1 MNKKLEFNIELDENF
16 HIIIEDDIE
25 SIPEPLPEESYI
37 IEFQDIDNS
46 MDNKKEKKK
55 DNLKE
60 DKSEMNLNMSINSD
74 IYKEGDLISIL
85 HNNISQIINHQ
96 EIIDKIDESIDNE
109 IYNQL
114 NIDNSDLIERYKNS
128 KKNT

>member
-1 MNKKLEFNIELDENF
+1 MNKKLEFNIELDDNF

-46 MDNKKEKKK
+46 MNNNLKEIK
-55 DNLKE
+55 DNLEE
-60 DKSEMNLNMSINSD
+60 DKSKMNLKISINRD
-74 IYKEGDLISIL
+74 IYKEEELISII
-85 HNNISQIINHQ
+85 HNNISKIINHQ
-96 EIIDKIDESIDNE
+96 EIIDKIDDSIDNQ
-109 IYNQL
+109 IYDQL

>member
-1 MNKKLEFNIELDENF
+1 MNKKLEFNIELDDNF

-37 IEFQDIDNS
+37 IEFQDMDNS
-46 MDNKKEKKK
+46 MNNNMREIK
-55 DNLKE
+55 DNLEE
-60 DKSEMNLNMSINSD
+60 DKSKMDLNISINSD
-74 IYKEGDLISIL
+74 IYKEEDLISIL

-96 EIIDKIDESIDNE
+96 EIIDKIDDSIDNQ

>member
-46 MDNKKEKKK
+46 MNNKKEKTK

>member
-46 MDNKKEKKK
+46 INNKKEETK

-60 DKSEMNLNMSINSD
+60 EKSQMNLNMSINSD

>member
-1 MNKKLEFNIELDENF
+1 MNKKLEFNIELDDNF

-46 MDNKKEKKK
+46 MDN
-55 DNLKE
+55 NLKE
-60 DKSEMNLNMSINSD
+60 IKHNLEKDKSKMNLNISINSD

-96 EIIDKIDESIDNE
+96 EIIDKIDDSIDNQ

-114 NIDNSDLIERYKNS
+114 NISNSHLIERYKNS

>member
-1 MNKKLEFNIELDENF
+1 MNKKLEFNIELDDNF

-46 MDNKKEKKK
+46 MNNNVKGIKHNLEK
-55 DNLKE
+55 
-60 DKSEMNLNMSINSD
+60 DKSKMNLNISINSD
-74 IYKEGDLISIL
+74 ICKEGDLISIL

-96 EIIDKIDESIDNE
+96 EIIDKIDDSIDNQ
-109 IYNQL
+109 IYDQL

>member
-1 MNKKLEFNIELDENF
+1 MNKKLEFNIELDDNF

-25 SIPEPLPEESYI
+25 SIPEPLPEDSYI

-46 MDNKKEKKK
+46 MNNNLKEIK
-55 DNLKE
+55 DNLEE
-60 DKSEMNLNMSINSD
+60 DKSKMNLNISINSD
-74 IYKEGDLISIL
+74 IYKGGELISIL

-96 EIIDKIDESIDNE
+96 EIIDKIDDSIDNQV
-109 IYNQL
+109 YDRL